1 MANKN
6 LGTATA
12 VTSMLKTNSVLVEI
26 GGSVRRITLENLATA
41 INETG
46 SGTLAQ
52 VAWGVPIKHTVQ
64 SSPEWGTVGNSALWE
79 EYKRSCGCYLVA
91 NDGRR
96 AKLSNTNSGLFA
108 DGTTVDES
116 KGNVMWCSPRLYFR
130 MVEDV
135 QAGYPLLYMSQL
147 PIGGHYIEAQCKGK
161 YKMYVTGG
169 KGYSRSGYSPTGNM
183 TITAF
188 WNAAQQNGADW
199 GLADYDFR
207 RLLMMMA
214 LSEYGSPD
222 IQAKLGYGVC
232 GNSNL
237 DLWSAAATLKT
248 GDMKS
253 YGDNSGKKSIS
264 IVNGDNTG
272 VNCSRISLF
281 GIEDPYGWQW
291 EMTQGVY
298 CGASDNDSQTGAEV
312 FIYDGN
318 RMPSSTELTTHPSGN
333 YRQTTRVDGEGYVTR
348 MQMGEYFD
356 LIAQAVGGGST
367 SYWCDYFWRKIA
379 TGQLVAFGGSAYDGA
394 CCGLGY
400 VAADRAFPVSYASYG
415 SRLAYYGMLTDVNPS
430 EL

>member
-12 VTSMLKTNSVLVEI
+12 VTSMLKDNSVLVEI
-26 GGSVRRITLENLATA
+26 GGSIRRITLENLADA

-46 SGTLAQ
+46 SGTLSQ
-52 VAWGVPIKHTVQ
+52 VAWCVPIKQNQ
-64 SSPEWGTVGNSALWE
+64 SSPEWGTLGNTALWE
-79 EYKRSCGCYLVA
+79 EFKRSCGCYLV
-91 NDGRR
+91 NSGGKRS
-96 AKLSNTNSGLFA
+96 KLSKTNSGLFA

-116 KGNVMWCSPRLYFR
+116 KGNVMWCSPRLYYR
-130 MVEDV
+130 MVDDA

-147 PIGGHYIEAQCKGK
+147 PIGGHYIEAQCIGK

-169 KGYSRSGYSPTGNM
+169 KGYSRSGYSPTGSM

-222 IQAKLGYGVC
+222 IQSKLGYGVC
-232 GNSNL
+232 GSQNL
-237 DLWSAAATLKT
+237 DLWATAATLKT

-253 YGDNSGKKSIS
+253 YGDNSGAKTIS
-264 IVNGDNTG
+264 VVNGDNTG

-291 EMTQGVY
+291 EMTQGIY
-298 CGASDNDSQTGAEV
+298 FGASDNDAQTGTEV

-318 RMPSSTELTTHPSGN
+318 RMPSSAELTTHPSGD
-333 YRQTTRVDGEGYVTR
+333 YRQTTRIDTEGYITK

-356 LIAQAVGGGST
+356 LIAQAIGGGST
-367 SYWCDYFWRKIA
+367 SYWCDYFWRNIA
-379 TGQLVAFGGSAYDGA
+379 TGQLVAFGGRAYGGTY
-394 CCGLGY
+394 CGLGF
-400 VAADRAFPVSYASYG
+400 VDSSHAFTLSSALCG